1 MPEVTIVTFIRA
13 TIPNFIVSDS
23 GIEKIVQSFEWMPLA
38 KGEYLLK
45 QGRVSGYYVL
55 LSGHMR
61 AYIMND
67 AGQDVT
73 TNFYT
78 GERVVFEASSFFLRQ
93 PSQENIVALTDCE
106 GYYTSFDTLN
116 VIFHEV
122 PEFREFGRAILV
134 KEFIAAQQQ
143 KLAFFNQSAEQ
154 RYLQLMNHSK
164 DLMQVAQLRHIASFL
179 GVTDTSL
186 SRIRRA
192 LSRK

>member
-1 MPEVTIVTFIRA
+1 MPEALFIKFIRA
-13 TIPNFIVSDS
+13 TIPNFNVSDS
-23 GIEKIVQSFEWMPLA
+23 DIEKIVQSFERMSLA

-55 LSGHMR
+55 LNGHMR
-61 AYIMND
+61 AYTTND
-67 AGQDVT
+67 AGMEIT

-78 GERVVFEASSFFLRQ
+78 GERVVFEGLSFFLRQ

-106 GYYTSFDTLN
+106 GYYISFDALN

-122 PEFREFGRAILV
+122 PAFREFGRAILV

-143 KLAFFNQSAEQ
+143 KLAFFNQTAEQ

-179 GVTDTSL
+179 GITDTSL